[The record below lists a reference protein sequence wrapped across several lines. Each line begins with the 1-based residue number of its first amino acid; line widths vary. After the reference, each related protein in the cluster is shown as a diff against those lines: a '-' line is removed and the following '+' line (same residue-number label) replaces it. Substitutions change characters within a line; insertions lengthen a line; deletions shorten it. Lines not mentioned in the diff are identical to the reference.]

1 MEISGLHSAP
11 VVYFCWKQREPH
23 GALLCFRKE
32 WDHFCGPARIH
43 KRNRAKAARQAAAV
57 FSGLLGGV
65 LPQGSCLLGA
75 AEFSAT
81 KRR

>member
-1 MEISGLHSAP
+1 MARFFVFQKG
-11 VVYFCWKQREPH
+11 
-23 GALLCFRKE
+23 

-43 KRNRAKAARQAAAV
+43 KQITGQKAATQAAAM